1 MILILSDDQFQHSI
15 DLIILWLKKFN
26 CEFIRLN
33 NFDPNNI
40 DLVKINLSDDEIYIN
55 DNLIDFN
62 KINVIWNYRFGTKI
76 EYNYTFDGIIESQQ
90 NRILNHILKSNDII
104 SQYFFTK
111 ISNKTWFN
119 FPANNTVNKLL
130 VLKKAKEIGLKIPN
144 TLISNKKKDLE
155 DFTKK
160 NSENITKPIWEV
172 YAYQDKKHHYSSYTT
187 AVNFNDSYFKD
198 ELTCFPSLIQS
209 RINKKYE
216 IRSFFLNEKFY
227 SMAIFSQEN
236 EQTKDDFR
244 IYDQDKPSRNIP
256 FKLPNEIEIK
266 LNALMKFLN
275 LKTGSIDLLYS
286 NEGEFYFLEINPVG
300 QFIMTSNPC
309 NYHLDFEIAK
319 TLNNYDY

>member
-15 DLIILWLKKFN
+15 DLIILWLKKLN

-130 VLKKAKEIGLKIPN
+130 VLKKAKEIGLLIPN
-144 TLISNKKKDLE
+144 TLISNIKKDLK

-172 YAYQDKKHHYSSYTT
+172 YAYQDKNYHYSSYTT
-187 AVNFNDSYFKD
+187 GVNLNDSYFKD
-198 ELTCFPSLIQS
+198 EQICFPSLIQS

-256 FKLPNEIEIK
+256 FKLPNEIEKK
-266 LNALMKFLN
+266 LNALMKFFN
-275 LKTGSIDLLYS
+275 LKTGSIDLLYT

-319 TLNNYDY
+319 TLKNYDN